1 MTQDYHNERG
11 KVIAKEMFGPGGD
24 ELSESSYRRF
34 ASRVDEDYA
43 RIICN
48 FGMNGMY
55 ARPTLSTEIREL
67 CFIAALTVMGEAEA
81 LESHIRISLNSHPSE
96 VIREVILQMNVM
108 AGMPL
113 SLKALRLFERIVS
126 PGETPVGVFAR
137 QGEKD

>member
-11 KVIAKEMFGPGGD
+11 KVIAKEMFGPNGD
-24 ELSESSYRRF
+24 EVSEDSYRRF
-34 ASRVDEDYA
+34 ARRVDEDYA
-43 RIICN
+43 RIICD

-55 ARPTLSTEIREL
+55 ARPVLSTEIREL

-81 LESHIRISLNSHPSE
+81 LESHIKISLNSHPSE
-96 VIREVILQMNVM
+96 VIREVILQMGVM

-126 PGETPVGVFAR
+126 PGATPLGVFAN